1 MYKLIGPKKNFE
13 IWNLWNNYDADC
25 GQLVGFINA
34 GILDDAPEMFLI
46 YWDRTLKDAQT
57 FYDSLREAVD
67 TKADIAWEI
76 DYVNRVY
83 QISEENDS
91 VGSKPML
98 FVLHTLALND
108 EHTEKLLKVLDKRES
123 ES

>member
-34 GILDDAPEMFLI
+34 GILDDAPEMYLT

-67 TKADIAWEI
+67 TKADIAWELI
-76 DYVNRVY
+76 MKIVFIKFQKKVMA
-83 QISEENDS
+83 
-91 VGSKPML
+91 P
-98 FVLHTLALND
+98 ALN
-108 EHTEKLLKVLDKRES
+108 L
-123 ES
+123 